1 MQHESAIFRSAYR
14 ASEPETWSD
23 FDSRELQ
30 SSCSGEVCMTCQHF
44 RYTTTKQCISLLS
57 CPLHQCLIP
66 QGEHLNKKCPQ
77 WLLRREMEIGWC
89 PEAA

>member
-1 MQHESAIFRSAYR
+1 MVHASPISGPAHR
-14 ASEPETWSD
+14 ADQPEEWPD
-23 FDSRELQ
+23 FGFRELQ
-30 SSCSGEVCMTCQHF
+30 NSSSGEVCMTCQHF
-44 RYTTTKQCISLLS
+44 KYSATKQYITLLS

-77 WLLRREMEIGWC
+77 WLLRRELEVGWC